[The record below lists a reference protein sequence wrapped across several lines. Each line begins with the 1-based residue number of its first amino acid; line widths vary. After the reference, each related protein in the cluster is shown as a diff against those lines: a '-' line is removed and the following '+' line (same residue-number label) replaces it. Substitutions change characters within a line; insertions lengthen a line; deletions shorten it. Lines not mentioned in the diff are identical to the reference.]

1 MNQVTVQEI
10 ASPGYLQEQRK
21 NHRYRKIQLL
31 AITRLGTGKI
41 LDIGSDGL
49 SFGCLYAHAF
59 PAMWSLDIIDAKG
72 SHLKQLKVRKVWE
85 RAGGHPELSAEFELE
100 VGVEFIDLNTLQ
112 EVELDDLLEDLEIID
127 DQCDC
132 LL

>member
-1 MNQVTVQEI
+1 MNQFTVQEM
-10 ASPGYLQEQRK
+10 ANPGYHQEQRK
-21 NHRYRKIQLL
+21 NQRYRKIQLL

-41 LDIGSDGL
+41 LDIGSEGL

-72 SHLKQLKVRKVWE
+72 SHLKQLKVRKIWE
-85 RAGGHPELSAEFELE
+85 RSGGHPELSTEFEVE
-100 VGVEFIDLNTLQ
+100 VGVEFIDLNDLQ
-112 EVELDDLLEDLEIID
+112 ALELDDLLEDLDVID
-127 DQCDC
+127 DRCEC